1 MKQSLLILNKLQI
14 EKILNFIHRFILLV
28 DKSTEIKYEG
38 QKIRHFMRQNVVTN
52 VLSISVLLVENTYPD
67 LHVTLAFSY

>member
-1 MKQSLLILNKLQI
+1 MKQSLLIFNKLQI
-14 EKILNFIHRFILLV
+14 EKILNFVHRFILLV

-38 QKIRHFMRQNVVTN
+38 QKIRHLMRQNVVTN
-52 VLSISVLLVENTYPD
+52 VLSISVLFVENTYPD